1 MIQKQNKQPIEEA
14 LKEFGFEKMFIDHY
28 RRTVSYQDE
37 NFRLELFNFRGA
49 DELRIAYNAA
59 PNEMFNYQ
67 LLIKFFIDNL
77 YDVEECCDLAHD
89 LKTTF
94 PLIKKLLL
102 TSDKIDLSKN
112 YEEKLKTHS
121 GEIMKSLGFEG
132 ED

>member
-1 MIQKQNKQPIEEA
+1 MTKIHSNQQIEEV
-14 LKEFGFEKMFIDHY
+14 LMQLGFEKLFIDHY

-37 NFRLELFNFRGA
+37 NFRVEHINFRST

-67 LLIKFFIDNL
+67 LLIKFFIDNA
-77 YDVEECCDLAHD
+77 YDVEECGDLAHD

-94 PLIKKLLL
+94 PLIKKILL

-112 YEEKLKTHS
+112 YKEKLKTHS
-121 GEIMKSLGFEG
+121 AEIMKSLGFEG
-132 ED
+132 EE